1 MRVAVTR
8 GIPEAGLELL
18 RREGG
23 VVVWPEP
30 CPPSREQLI
39 EFAAGADGLLTLLT
53 ERIDGELL
61 DALPSVRAVSNMA
74 VGYDNIDV
82 EAATARGVVV
92 CITPDVLTETTADF
106 AFALILAVAR
116 KVKPAADS
124 VLRGEWRTWEPMGFL
139 GQDVHGA
146 TLGVVGMGRIGQA
159 VARRARGFDM
169 KILYS
174 DQQRRPEIEED
185 LGARFASLD
194 QLLRESDIVT
204 LHVPLTRET
213 RKLIGAEQLRSMK
226 RSAIL
231 INTARGGVVD
241 TEALADAL
249 ESGTIWAA
257 GLDVTDPEPLPADH
271 RLLRLPNVLVTPHIA
286 SASEAT
292 RAQMSRLAAE
302 NLIAALRGEEPPRSL
317 NWEAVRGFAQS

>member
-18 RREGG
+18 RREAD

-159 VARRARGFDM
+159 VARRARGFNM

-174 DQQRRPEIEED
+174 DQQRRPEIEEE
-185 LGARFASLD
+185 LGARFASLE
-194 QLLRESDIVT
+194 QLLQESDIVT

-317 NWEAVRGFAQS
+317 NWEAVRGLAQS

>member
-18 RREGG
+18 RREGD

-159 VARRARGFDM
+159 VARRARGFNM

-317 NWEAVRGFAQS
+317 NWEAVRGLAQS

>member
-18 RREGG
+18 RREAD

-116 KVKPAADS
+116 KVKLAADS

-146 TLGVVGMGRIGQA
+146 TLGIVGMGRIGQA
-159 VARRARGFDM
+159 VARRARGFNM

-174 DQQRRPEIEED
+174 DQQRRPEIEEE
-185 LGARFASLD
+185 LGARFASLE

>member
-8 GIPEAGLELL
+8 EIPEAGLQLL
-18 RREGG
+18 RGAAD

-82 EAATARGVVV
+82 EAATVRGVVV

-146 TLGVVGMGRIGQA
+146 TLGIVGMGRIGQA
-159 VARRARGFDM
+159 VARRASGFNM

-174 DQQRRPEIEED
+174 DQQRRTEIEEA
-185 LGARFASLD
+185 LGARFATLE

-204 LHVPLTRET
+204 LHVPLTKET

-257 GLDVTDPEPLPADH
+257 GLDVTDPEPLPAEH

-302 NLIAALRGEEPPRSL
+302 NLLAALRGEEPPRSL
-317 NWEAVRGFAQS
+317 NWEAVRGLARS

>member
-1 MRVAVTR
+1 MRIAVTR
-8 GIPEAGLELL
+8 RIPEAGLELL
-18 RREGG
+18 GREAD

-30 CPPSREQLI
+30 SPPNQDELI
-39 EFAAGADGLLTLLT
+39 AFAAGADGLLTLLT
-53 ERIDGELL
+53 ERVDGELL

-82 EAATARGVVV
+82 EAATARGVIV

-106 AFALILAVAR
+106 AFALMLAVAR
-116 KVKPAADS
+116 KVKLAADS
-124 VLRGEWRTWEPMGFL
+124 VLRGEWRTWEPLGFL

-159 VARRARGFDM
+159 VACRARGFAM
-169 KILYS
+169 TILYT
-174 DQQRRPEIEED
+174 DQERRLELEEK
-185 LGARFASLD
+185 LGARFVSLE

-204 LHVPLTRET
+204 LHVPLTKET
-213 RKLIGAEQLRSMK
+213 YKMIGADQLRLMK

-292 RAQMSRLAAE
+292 RARMARLAAE
-302 NLIAALRGEEPPRSL
+302 NLLAALRGEEPPRSL
-317 NWEAVRGFAQS
+317 NWEAVRGRTQS

>member
-18 RREGG
+18 RREAD

-116 KVKPAADS
+116 KVKLAADS

-146 TLGVVGMGRIGQA
+146 TLGIVGMGRIGQA
-159 VARRARGFDM
+159 VARRARGFNM

-174 DQQRRPEIEED
+174 DQQRRPEIEEE
-185 LGARFASLD
+185 LGARFASLE
-194 QLLRESDIVT
+194 QLLQESDIVT